1 MTLTYLLS
9 PARAARLNAQVIE
22 DSSLPSLS
30 ETIDRLISRTWAPRP
45 IENPITR
52 RYQHVVQRVLL
63 KQLINL
69 ASTDSVAPDIRETVR
84 SHLSLLRQDLHLAAD
99 AEPAE
104 AQLIIDA
111 MKDIDQLLTGERE
124 R

>member
-9 PARAARLNAQVIE
+9 PVRAARLNAQVIE

-30 ETIDRLISRTWAPRP
+30 EIVDRLISRIWAAPAA
-45 IENPITR
+45 ENPIAH
-52 RYQHVVQRVLL
+52 RYQHVVQRALL